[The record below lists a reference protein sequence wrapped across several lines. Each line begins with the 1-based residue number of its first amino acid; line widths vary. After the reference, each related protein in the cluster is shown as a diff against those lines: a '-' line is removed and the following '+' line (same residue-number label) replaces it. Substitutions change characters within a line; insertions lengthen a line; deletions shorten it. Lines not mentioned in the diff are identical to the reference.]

1 MTCIKNASNI
11 PFSNEDVSK
20 YGLKLIELIKYLI
33 KQDLSDVLVELLYNE
48 FSSSKLIS
56 TIVKMKKLKF
66 YYTKS

>member
-33 KQDLSDVLVELLYNE
+33 KQDEDLSDVLVELLYN
-48 FSSSKLIS
+48 
-56 TIVKMKKLKF
+56 
-66 YYTKS
+66 